1 MPRRS
6 PTRGK
11 SHLRAISKHK
21 KTRRTKRKRDLAERR
36 WRHPKTGARDRFSS
50 MRAKARDEYGRTHKW
65 LVSLGIKQNWKIS
78 PKRKFTIGKKV
89 DELTTLLG
97 KMSVKKSRSTAKNL
111 SKLFKGMSVKKSQ
124 RSRSRRKKSR

>member
-21 KTRRTKRKRDLAERR
+21 KSRKIKRREEIRSRR
-36 WRHPKTGARDRFSS
+36 WRHPKTGAMDKWAT
-50 MRAKARDEYGRTHKW
+50 MRARKRAQSVRISKW
-65 LVSLGIKQNWKIS
+65 LQNLDKTMS
-78 PKRKFTIGKKV
+78 RRRKFTIGKKV
-89 DELTTLLG
+89 DDLSTLLG

-111 SKLFKGMSVKKSQ
+111 SKLFKTMSVKKSK
-124 RSRSRRKKSR
+124 RSRRKKY

>member
-21 KTRRTKRKRDLAERR
+21 KTRRTKRKQDLASRR
-36 WRHPKTGARDRFSS
+36 WRHPKTGARDRFSN
-50 MRAKARDEYGRTHKW
+50 MRAKTRDQYGRTHKW

-78 PKRKFTIGKKV
+78 PTRKFTIGKKV

-111 SKLFKGMSVKKSQ
+111 SKLFKTMSVKKTK
-124 RSRSRRKKSR
+124 RKSRRKKY